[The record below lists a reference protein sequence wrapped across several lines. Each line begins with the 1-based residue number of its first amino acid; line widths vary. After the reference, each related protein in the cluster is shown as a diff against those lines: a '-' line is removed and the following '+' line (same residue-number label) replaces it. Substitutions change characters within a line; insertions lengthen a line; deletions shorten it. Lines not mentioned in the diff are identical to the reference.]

1 MPKIPVKLVTWD
13 DVVRWSKDLA
23 EKIKTDGYT
32 PDVVVAIARGG
43 VVTARLLCDYLGIID
58 MLSIKVEHWIETAAH
73 VENATVKYPFE
84 ADLSRKRVLLV
95 DDICDT
101 GKSIE
106 VARDY
111 IIRTSKPLEIRTAT
125 MQYISPVSKYRPD
138 YFAEEVKEW
147 YWYMYPWN
155 YYEDSVN
162 LVKKILQSDATRSWR
177 ISDIE
182 EEFRKSYEIIPP
194 IPIEEII
201 KEGVR
206 RGVFYYTDGEVKLRA
221 QYLMR

>member
-1 MPKIPVKLVTWD
+1 
-13 DVVRWSKDLA
+13 
-23 EKIKTDGYT
+23 
-32 PDVVVAIARGG
+32 
-43 VVTARLLCDYLGIID
+43 
-58 MLSIKVEHWIETAAH
+58 
-73 VENATVKYPFE
+73 
-84 ADLSRKRVLLV
+84 
-95 DDICDT
+95 
-101 GKSIE
+101 
-106 VARDY
+106 
-111 IIRTSKPLEIRTAT
+111 
-125 MQYISPVSKYRPD
+125 
-138 YFAEEVKEW
+138 
-147 YWYMYPWN
+147 YWYLYPWN